1 MGNST
6 LPITNIVDISV
17 TFLPAGLGGFN
28 VNNLALITSDQFL
41 SNANGD
47 LYRSYVSLQ
56 QVGID
61 FGTSTETY
69 QQAAAVF
76 AQQPNLVGA
85 GGNLLIFP
93 AFANS
98 ALNSVTVNAGGS
110 GYKLGDVI
118 NITQTGASGGT
129 ATVSAVNGSGT
140 VSSITLLTG
149 GVGYSTT
156 TSAAT
161 TGGAGT
167 NLTVTISTVTTETL
181 AQAIA
186 RTQAYVYYV
195 GVISTSYGANTTWA
209 SLAAVVQGYQNIIL
223 FLPSNNIADIQGVFT
238 TIQQSTDYNTR
249 CLFYS
254 NSASLQARLFAAAY
268 ASRLLS
274 VDASGSNT
282 TITMNLQQLE
292 TIASDT
298 GITQNL
304 VNLCQTAGVDIYPS
318 TAGYP
323 GVYSNGANKYA
334 DEVWNIVAFVASL
347 EVAGFNALATV
358 GTKVPQTEPGVS
370 TLKNAYKQVCQQFV
384 SNGYIAPGAWTS
396 AEIIGVQADLISN
409 IAQYGYYIFSQPVN
423 QQSTADRALRKAPVI
438 SIAIKEAGAIQSS
451 IVNIYINQ

>member
-1 MGNST
+1 MSNST
-6 LPITNIVDISV
+6 LPITNVINISV
-17 TFLPAGLGGFN
+17 TFLASGLSGFN

-41 SNANGD
+41 SNSAGD

-56 QVGID
+56 QVGVD

-85 GGNLLIFP
+85 GGNLVIFP
-93 AFANS
+93 AFANN
-98 ALNSVTVNAGGS
+98 ALNAISVNAGGS
-110 GYKLGDVI
+110 GYKAGDVI
-118 NITQTGASGGT
+118 TVSQTGANGGT
-129 ATVSAVNGSGT
+129 ATVTVNGSGT
-140 VSSITLLTG
+140 VTALTLVTG

-156 TSAAT
+156 TTAPT

-167 NLTVTISTVTTETL
+167 GLTVTISSLTAETL

-186 RTQAYVYYV
+186 RTQSYIYYV
-195 GVISTSYGANTTWA
+195 GVISTSYGANTTWTA
-209 SLAAVVQGYQNIIL
+209 LAAVVQGYQHLVL

-254 NSASLQARLFAAAY
+254 SSTSLNARLFAAAY

-274 VDASGSNT
+274 VNTAGSNT
-282 TITMNLQQLE
+282 TLTMNLQQLQ
-292 TIASDT
+292 TIAADT
-298 GITQNL
+298 GITQNI
-304 VNLCQTAGVDIYPS
+304 VSLCQTAGVDIYPS

-334 DEVWNIVAFVASL
+334 DEVWNLIAFVAEL
-347 EVAGFNALATV
+347 EVSGFNALATV

-384 SNGYIAPGAWTS
+384 NNGYIAPGAWTS
-396 AEIIGVQADLISN
+396 AEIIGIQADLISN
-409 IAQYGYYIFSQPVN
+409 IAQYGYYLYSQPVN
-423 QQSTADRALRKAPVI
+423 QQSIADRAARKCPII
-438 SIAIKEAGAIQSS
+438 SVAIKEAGAIQSS
-451 IVNIYINQ
+451 IVNVFINQ

>member
-1 MGNST
+1 MGNNS
-6 LPITNIVDISV
+6 LPITNVIDISV

-41 SNANGD
+41 SNPGGD
-47 LYRSYVSLQ
+47 LYRSYISLQ

-85 GGNLLIFP
+85 GGNLVIFP

-98 ALNSVTVNAGGS
+98 AIAGVVVDVGGS

-118 NITQTGASGGT
+118 TVTQTGANGGT
-129 ATVSAVNGSGT
+129 ATVSGVNGSGT
-140 VSSITLLTG
+140 VSAITLTQG
-149 GVGYSTT
+149 GVGYSAA
-156 TSAAT
+156 SALAT
-161 TGGAGT
+161 TGGAGSG
-167 NLTVTISTVTTETL
+167 LTVTISSVTNETL
-181 AQAIA
+181 SQAVA
-186 RTQAYVYYV
+186 RTQSYIYYV
-195 GVISTSYGANTTWA
+195 GIISTSYGANTTWKA
-209 SLAAVVQGYQNIIL
+209 LADIVQGYGNKIL

-238 TIQQSTDYNTR
+238 TIQGATDYNTR

-254 NSASLQARLFAAAY
+254 DSVALNGRLFAAAY

-274 VDASGSNT
+274 VNDAGSNT
-282 TITMNLQQLE
+282 AITMNLQQLE
-292 TIASDT
+292 TVAVDT

-304 VNLCQTAGVDIYPS
+304 VNLCQVAGVDIYPS

-334 DEVWNIVAFVASL
+334 DEVWNIIAFVASL

-384 SNGYIAPGAWTS
+384 NNGYIAPGAWTS

-409 IAQYGYYIFSQPVN
+409 IAQYGYYIYSQAVS
-423 QQSTADRALRKAPVI
+423 QQSAADRAARKAPLI

-451 IVNIYINQ
+451 IVNVFINQ

>member
-1 MGNST
+1 MPTS
-6 LPITNIVDISV
+6 LPITNIIDVSV
-17 TFLPAGLGGFN
+17 TFLPSGLGEFN

-47 LYRSYVSLQ
+47 LYRSYVSLA
-56 QVGID
+56 QVGVD

-76 AQQPNLVGA
+76 AQQPSLVGA
-85 GGNLLIFP
+85 GGNLVIFP

-98 ALNSVTVNAGGS
+98 ALNAISVNAGGS

-118 NITQTGASGGT
+118 TVTQTGASGGT

-149 GVGYSTT
+149 GVSYSTT
-156 TSAAT
+156 VSAAT

-167 NLTVTISTVTTETL
+167 GLTVTISTVTTETL
-181 AQAIA
+181 TQAIA
-186 RTQAYVYYV
+186 RTQAYLYYV
-195 GVISTSYGANTTWA
+195 GIISTSYGANTTWPA
-209 SLAAVVQGYQNIIL
+209 LAAAVQGYQNKIL
-223 FLPSNNIADIQGVFT
+223 FLPSNSIPDIQGAFT
-238 TIQQSTDYNTR
+238 TIQAATDYNTR

-274 VDASGSNT
+274 VDSSGSST
-282 TITMNLQQLE
+282 AITMNLQQLE
-292 TIASDT
+292 TVAADT
-298 GITQNL
+298 GITQSI
-304 VNLCQTAGVDIYPS
+304 VGLCQAAGVDIYPS
-318 TAGYP
+318 TAGYS

-334 DEVWNIVAFVASL
+334 DEVWNLIAFVASL

-409 IAQYGYYIFSQPVN
+409 IAQYGYYLYSVPVN
-423 QQSTADRALRKAPVI
+423 QQSTADRAARKAPTI

-451 IVNIYINQ
+451 IVNVYINQ